1 METLRLFPV
10 LPVLLRELQDD
21 VKICELISK
30 NQNFKI
36 NLDHVFTCRYVLCK
50 LLLVNCIIKLTFL
63 CIR

>member
-30 NQNFKI
+30 NQNF
-36 NLDHVFTCRYVLCK
+36 
-50 LLLVNCIIKLTFL
+50 
-63 CIR
+63 